1 MGVTGPKLSGDLFI
15 KGKKL
20 KGAYMEKRVK
30 AVSNRVIVFI
40 KAMLL
45 W

>member
-1 MGVTGPKLSGDLFI
+1 MGVPGSKLSENLFS

-20 KGAYMEKRVK
+20 KGEYMEKRVK